1 MAIKKEK
8 NLVSSRSEYTSY
20 YGDFR
25 GVDFSSDHTQVRENR
40 LAYSLNMYK
49 DYRSKN
55 GTAIETIPG
64 FRRQFQAPGGAEIY
78 AMHNMKRD
86 DGDVMLV
93 HAGNRLYKWENY
105 PYTCNTVLTARVR
118 LRKPYQNTFT
128 ISLKADIVGN
138 FGKDACFVSVTLPD
152 GTVESAFKDPTH
164 YTFGSTTLSE
174 GDYVTVEYCESKPT
188 EVKIYDPTLATDNT
202 VTLEMNA
209 KKSNSFVIG
218 ETLFIMD
225 GKNFLEVTMENET
238 PVCVSVVDGRKGYID
253 KESMIR
259 GFFGRNYV
267 PTRYIGV
274 KIVGENANGGE
285 EYEQRNLCCKY
296 FKIEYTDKQS
306 MTFPLKEKNVKANG
320 LFILSSPYGEFYP
333 SSEYPEDGET
343 KEKNYWSYDSK
354 TNEITLTWG
363 IDQMAENILDGET
376 TLTILA
382 EYTDESVDVARKIVE
397 KSEISSIFDNRVFI
411 SGNREINAKLV
422 HYSKPFSSPTDPIFF
437 GEDDR
442 SIVGMGSTDPIT
454 ALMPVANTLMVLGS
468 GDGNKGSISFLTPV
482 QTGDDVVAKAYTE
495 EHGLFGTGCVGA
507 YANFYDDPVFLSK
520 RGLDAIGTL
529 STRLERAVEHRSSL
543 VDAYLANVN
552 LDNAFIAEWGGYLL
566 VFVDGSVYMAD
577 SRQRYTDALGIV
589 QYEWYYLEGIGVYD
603 DQKPDKDGVM
613 QCGKFK
619 PASCAYSTGDDLYFG
634 TKNGVVCKFNFDKR
648 DEYGEIPINFYTF
661 DGRTIKSGCATK
673 MDNCGIPHLTKSTVK
688 KSLVIKTKTLGGSV
702 IKVKVRTNRDPF
714 NQVTRIASTTF
725 SFEDLDFEDL
735 SFETGESSVFAV
747 KEKQKKWIEK
757 QLYLYSD
764 EHMRPFA
771 LYYIAYRYFIAG
783 RYKET

>member
-225 GKNFLEVTMENET
+225 GKNFLEVKMENGSI
-238 PVCVSVVDGRKGYID
+238 VCSSVVDAPPPTSATAEQYGKSYI
-253 KESMIR
+253 
-259 GFFGRNYV
+259 
-267 PTRYIGV
+267 PTRFIN
-274 KIVGENANGGE
+274 VGDYNSDKGSGE
-285 EYEQRNLCCKY
+285 EYEQRNLCGKYCKCT
-296 FKIEYTDKQS
+296 YTDGRQ
-306 MTFPLKEKNVKANG
+306 FPIKEKNIDTDNG
-320 LFILSSPYGEFYP
+320 LIIVELYGGVRLNQVDPDSEDIGWIIFTDNGVKYILLTKNA
-333 SSEYPEDGET
+333 SEILEKWALHTPPDGEPYVT
-343 KEKNYWSYDSK
+343 VLFEYSDVQEARRY
-354 TNEITLTWG
+354 I
-363 IDQMAENILDGET
+363 ET
-376 TLTILA
+376 STIA
-382 EYTDESVDVARKIVE
+382 CT
-397 KSEISSIFDNRVFI
+397 FDNRIFV
-411 SGNREINAKLV
+411 SGIHDSPKLV
-422 HYSKPFSSPTDPIFF
+422 HYSKPFSTPNDPIFF
-437 GEDDR
+437 GADD
-442 SIVGMGSTDPIT
+442 SNALGMGSTDPIT
-454 ALMPVANTLMVLGS
+454 ALIPVANTLMVLGS

-482 QTGDDVVAKAYTE
+482 QTGNDVVAKAYTE

-543 VDAYLANVN
+543 VDSYLANAD

-613 QCGKFK
+613 QGGKFK

-648 DEYGEIPINFYTF
+648 DEYGDIPINCYTF

-688 KSLVIKTKTLGGSV
+688 KSLVIKTKALGGSA

-714 NQVTRIASTTF
+714 NQVTRIASTPF
-725 SFEDLDFEDL
+725 SFDDLDFEDL

>member
-64 FRRQFQAPGGAEIY
+64 FRRQFQASDGSEIY
-78 AMHNMKRD
+78 AIHRMKTKV
-86 DGDVMLV
+86 GDVMLV
-93 HAGNRLYKWENY
+93 HAGKKLYVWENY
-105 PYTCNTVLTARVR
+105 PNTCGVLFKVVVR
-118 LRKPYQNTFT
+118 LGAYEMVGGYRMFTLDLSKIAAENGGSIGEGATFASYSYPSVYGTFQTITKSFT
-128 ISLKADIVGN
+128 IS
-138 FGKDACFVSVTLPD
+138 SS
-152 GTVESAFKDPTH
+152 E
-164 YTFGSTTLSE
+164 LSE
-174 GDYVTVEYCESKPT
+174 GDPVVVEYYESTPT
-188 EVKIYDPTLATDNT
+188 EVQIFDPTLATEDK
-202 VTLEMNA
+202 VSLVMNDR
-209 KKSNSFVIG
+209 KSRSFTIG

-225 GKNFLEVTMENET
+225 GKNFLEVKMENGSI
-238 PVCVSVVDGRKGYID
+238 VCSSVVDAPPPTSATAEQYGKSYI
-253 KESMIR
+253 
-259 GFFGRNYV
+259 
-267 PTRYIGV
+267 PTRFIN
-274 KIVGENANGGE
+274 VGDYNSDKGSGE
-285 EYEQRNLCCKY
+285 EYEQRNLCGKYCKCT
-296 FKIEYTDKQS
+296 YTDGRQ
-306 MTFPLKEKNVKANG
+306 FPIKEKNIDTDNG
-320 LFILSSPYGEFYP
+320 LIIVELYGGVHLNQVDPDSEDIGWIIYTDNGVKYILLTKNA
-333 SSEYPEDGET
+333 SEILEKWALHTPPDGEPYVT
-343 KEKNYWSYDSK
+343 VLFEYSDVQEARRYVETS
-354 TNEITLTWG
+354 TITCT
-363 IDQMAENILDGET
+363 
-376 TLTILA
+376 
-382 EYTDESVDVARKIVE
+382 
-397 KSEISSIFDNRVFI
+397 FDNRIFL
-411 SGNREINAKLV
+411 SGIHDSPKLV

-482 QTGDDVVAKAYTE
+482 QTGNDVVAKAYTE

-543 VDAYLANVN
+543 VDSYLANAD

-566 VFVDGSVYMAD
+566 VFVNGAVFMAD
-577 SRQRYTDALGIV
+577 SRQRYTDSIGIV
-589 QYEWYYLEGIGVYD
+589 QYEWYYLDGIGVYD
-603 DQKPDKDGVM
+603 GQELDAEGIM
-613 QCGKFK
+613 QGGEFK

-648 DEYGEIPINFYTF
+648 DEYGEIPINYYTF

-714 NQVTRIASTTF
+714 NQVTKIASTPF
-725 SFEDLDFEDL
+725 SFEDLSFEDL
-735 SFETGESSVFAV
+735 SFETSESSVFAV

>member
-64 FRRQFQAPGGAEIY
+64 FRRQFQDYYGAEIY
-78 AMHNMKRD
+78 AIHKMKTEA
-86 DGDVMLV
+86 GDVMLV
-93 HAGNRLYKWENY
+93 HAGNQLYKWENY
-105 PYTCNTVLTARVR
+105 PYTCGVLLVASVR
-118 LRKPYQNTFT
+118 LGTPENLGSF
-128 ISLKADIVGN
+128 GN
-138 FGKDACFVSVTLPD
+138 G
-152 GTVESAFKDPTH
+152 FKL
-164 YTFGSTTLSE
+164 SLSE
-174 GDYVTVEYCESKPT
+174 IAEQNGGRLGEGAKFAKVSYEDDSGFVFQDDDPDAPNLEYTIVSNTLEAGDRVTVEYYESFPKS
-188 EVKIYDPTLATDNT
+188 VRF
-202 VTLEMNA
+202 MNNR
-209 KKSNSFVIG
+209 KSNSFVIG

-225 GKNFLEVTMENET
+225 GKNFLEVKMENGSI
-238 PVCVSVVDGRKGYID
+238 VCSSVVDALPPTSATAEQYGKSYI
-253 KESMIR
+253 
-259 GFFGRNYV
+259 
-267 PTRYIGV
+267 PTRFIN
-274 KIVGENANGGE
+274 VGDYNSDKGSGE
-285 EYEQRNLCCKY
+285 EYEQRNLCGKYCKCT
-296 FKIEYTDKQS
+296 YTDGRQ
-306 MTFPLKEKNVKANG
+306 FPIKEKNIDTDNG
-320 LFILSSPYGEFYP
+320 LIIVELYGGVRLNQVDPDSEDIGWTIFTDNGVKYILLTKNA
-333 SSEYPEDGET
+333 SEILEKWALYTPPDGEPYVT
-343 KEKNYWSYDSK
+343 VLFEYSDVQEARRYVETS
-354 TNEITLTWG
+354 TITCT
-363 IDQMAENILDGET
+363 
-376 TLTILA
+376 
-382 EYTDESVDVARKIVE
+382 
-397 KSEISSIFDNRVFI
+397 FDNRIFL
-411 SGNREINAKLV
+411 SGIPESPKLV
-422 HYSKPFSSPTDPIFF
+422 HFSKPFSAQNDPIYF
-437 GEDDR
+437 GADD
-442 SIVGMGSTDPIT
+442 SNTLGMGSTDPIT
-454 ALMPVANTLMVLGS
+454 ALMPVANTLMVLGR
-468 GDGNKGSISFLTPV
+468 GDGNKGTISFLTPV
-482 QTGDDVVAKAYTE
+482 QTGNDVLAKAYAE
-495 EHGLFGTGCVGA
+495 DHGLFGTGCVGA

-543 VDAYLANVN
+543 VDSYLANAD

-577 SRQRYTDALGIV
+577 SRQRYTDALGIA

-603 DQKPDKDGVM
+603 DQILDEEGIM
-613 QCGKFK
+613 QGGKFK

-648 DEYGEIPINFYTF
+648 DEYGEIPINYYTF

-688 KSLVIKTKTLGGSV
+688 KSLVIKTKALGGSV

-714 NQVTRIASTTF
+714 SQVTRIASTPF
-725 SFEDLDFEDL
+725 SFDDLSFEDLN
-735 SFETGESSVFAV
+735 FETGESSVFAV

-783 RYKET
+783 RYKAT